1 MPSTYFISSDD
12 DYLCANAA
20 REIFEKLCADVNDD
34 MSKEIIDCSAS
45 NSGEIVDACRRA
57 MEGAAT
63 MSLFGGKK
71 VVWMRGVNFFAD
83 SRAAKSE
90 DGKKAISGLL
100 DFLEKLDE
108 NVASV
113 VISASPVDRRGAL
126 FKRLKA
132 FAQSTDFK
140 IDDSS
145 QAAAELLQ
153 IKAKELNVGFA
164 PGAAETLVSI
174 VAGNPR
180 MAVEELEKLAAYV
193 GFGGKNISQK
203 DVVEMVPVFGEG
215 DFFEIAEAFYSGN
228 LDTALRSLR
237 RYFFTNKNA
246 SARPIISVLQKQ
258 NALLIQ
264 IRALME
270 DGVFRKSPTGI
281 RKAEIE
287 AAAEKYAEIFSD
299 YSNKSA
305 YCIFSQNAWY
315 AGAKLAP
322 LAANISLK
330 KLMLF
335 QTLTARCFEELIS
348 RPGDEESVV
357 RDLFVR
363 CLSAS

>member
-1 MPSTYFISSDD
+1 MPSTYFICSDD

-20 REIFEKLCADVNDD
+20 REIFERLCADVNDD

-45 NSGEIVDACRRA
+45 NAGEVSAACNRA
-57 MEGAAT
+57 IEGAST

-71 VVWMRGVNFFAD
+71 VVWMRGANFFSD

-90 DGKKAISGLL
+90 DGKKAISALI

-108 NVASV
+108 SVANV
-113 VISASPVDRRGAL
+113 VISASTVDRRGAL
-126 FKRLKA
+126 FKRLKG
-132 FAQSTDFK
+132 FAQCTDFK
-140 IDDSS
+140 VDDSA
-145 QAAAELLQ
+145 QAAAELLEM
-153 IKAKELNVGFA
+153 KSKELNVSFE
-164 PGAAETLVSI
+164 PGAAETLLSI

-180 MAVEELEKLAAYV
+180 MAAEELEKLAAYV
-193 GFGGKNISQK
+193 GFGGGRISQK

-215 DFFEIAEAFYSGN
+215 DFFEIAEAFYSGD
-228 LDTALRSLR
+228 LDTALKSLR

-270 DGVFRKSPTGI
+270 DGVARKSEAGI
-281 RKAEIE
+281 RKAEME
-287 AAAEKYAEIFSD
+287 NLAQKYADIFGD
-299 YSNKSA
+299 YSQKSS
-305 YCIFSQNAWY
+305 YCLFSQNAWY

-322 LAANISLK
+322 IAARISLK

-335 QTLTARCFEELIS
+335 QTLTARSFGELIS
-348 RPGDEESVV
+348 RPGEDESVM